1 MILRIEA
8 KQLGPS
14 SQHREAPVHRGLPVA
29 PPSLPGLDGGLQG
42 GDIRHPLIEALTRQ
56 HGESDLVSLPMKKWR
71 SRAFD
76 TTDEVGEWWRRAPRG
91 EKNGELIVSVALS
104 PTSQESP
111 HVSPT

>member
-29 PPSLPGLDGGLQG
+29 PPSVPGLDGGLQG
-42 GDIRHPLIEALTRQ
+42 GDIRYPLIEALTRQ
-56 HGESDLVSLPMKKWR
+56 HREFDLVSLPMRQWL

-76 TTDEVGEWWRRAPRG
+76 TAGEFG
-91 EKNGELIVSVALS
+91 EGVEEGIAR
-104 PTSQESP
+104 E
-111 HVSPT
+111 